1 MLKIIKRLVLIVI
14 VANMSISTVFASS
27 TWRCGSSLVSTGN
40 TQNEVINRCGQPNS
54 KIFLGWGRRV
64 TRGWGNYFEDVPIE
78 EWVYSVSDS
87 LYYVLKFEG
96 DELKDITSH
105 FSY

>member
-1 MLKIIKRLVLIVI
+1 MRQLISLIIFV
-14 VANMSISTVFASS
+14 SVFSPSLFAAS
-27 TWRCGSSLVSTGN
+27 TWRCGGGLVSTGN
-40 TQNEVINRCGQPNS
+40 TKIEVINRCSEPNS
-54 KIFLGWGRRV
+54 KSFLGWGRRV

-78 EWVYSVSDS
+78 EWIYSVSDS

-105 FSY
+105 YSY